1 MVKGITEKFSAF
13 HHPFRRRFASGFFG
27 VWALLAQGIP
37 SPVFAKESHSTTLAY
52 DIFRNGE
59 TVGTYVFDIVED
71 GGARTVRAAMQIEI
85 RLLQVP
91 IYKASHERRDIWAGD
106 SLLSLKGQ
114 SRYNGK
120 SYEMEVTRRGG
131 ARLLTVNG
139 VTEKLDAPCFPFVP
153 WLPEGQASM
162 LLLTEKGRLMQVSI
176 SDIGSETRNVG
187 GDEMRLHHYV
197 YRGDWER
204 HAWYDKNGSLA
215 MMTYDLN
222 GAQIR
227 IVRRGDR

>member
-1 MVKGITEKFSAF
+1 MVKRITEKF
-13 HHPFRRRFASGFFG
+13 ASFLMRLACGFCRVWVLMALG
-27 VWALLAQGIP
+27 VP
-37 SPVFAKESHSTTLAY
+37 SPVFAKEAHATTLAY
-52 DIFRNGE
+52 DIFRNE
-59 TVGTYVFDIVED
+59 EPVGTYVFDIVED
-71 GGARTVRAAMQIEI
+71 GSARTVHAVMQIEI

-114 SRYNGK
+114 SRYNAK
-120 SYEMEVTRRGG
+120 SYEMEVTQRGG

-139 VTEKLDAPCFPFVP
+139 VTEKLDTPCFPFVP

-162 LLLTEKGRLMQVSI
+162 LLLTEKGRLMKLSI
-176 SDIGSETRNVG
+176 SDLGNETRRVG

-204 HAWYDKNGSLA
+204 HAWYDQNGSLA
-215 MMTYDLN
+215 LMTYDLN

-227 IVRRGDR
+227 IMRRRER